1 MCSNAAAAAYVL
13 HDIHVPNSRLIV
25 PNRSKSLMIG
35 FPSRSM
41 SDMFAQVVLRDYDMT
56 ESATPVD
63 RNELCSKVRLTFPL
77 KRHHIMSRLLPKRV
91 VVPFPIA
98 DYETDNTLFHNMTRH
113 EVDFLLIRK
122 FALDHTA
129 SQLHVHGVWVEF
141 NGNAVRVDPLDLHEH
156 NKRALES
163 LFQV

>member
-1 MCSNAAAAAYVL
+1 MAYVL

-25 PNRSKSLMIG
+25 PHRSKSLMVG

-41 SDMFAQVVLRDYDMT
+41 SDAFSRTVLRDYDTFT
-56 ESATPVD
+56 ESITPVE
-63 RNELCSKVRLTFPL
+63 RSSSCSKVRLTFPL
-77 KRHHIMSRLLPKRV
+77 ERRACDATKRV
-91 VVPFPIA
+91 IIPFPI
-98 DYETDNTLFHNMTRH
+98 DEYDTDHRMFHSMTRH

-122 FALDHTA
+122 FTLDRNA
-129 SQLHVHGVWVEF
+129 DRLRVHGMWIEF
-141 NGNAVRVDPLDLHEH
+141 NGNVNAVDPIDLYEH

>member
-1 MCSNAAAAAYVL
+1 MCSAYVL

-25 PNRSKSLMIG
+25 PHQSKSLMVG

-41 SDMFAQVVLRDYDMT
+41 SDAFSRTVLRDYDKFI
-56 ESATPVD
+56 ESITPVE
-63 RNELCSKVRLTFPL
+63 RTSSCSKVRLTFPL
-77 KRHHIMSRLLPKRV
+77 ERRSCDATKRV
-91 VVPFPIA
+91 VIPFPI
-98 DYETDNTLFHNMTRH
+98 DEYDIDNRMFHSMTRH

-122 FALDHTA
+122 FSLDRKA
-129 SQLHVHGVWVEF
+129 DRLRVYGVWVEF
-141 NGNAVRVDPLDLHEH
+141 NGNVNAVDPIDLYEH